1 MMQVAIILEDQN
13 EKNGCTILKPKSH
26 LTGRY
31 SDRGEKNLKKL
42 KTKAGDL
49 VFWDSRTW
57 HGTTDNQTNN
67 TRWALIAT
75 FSSWWIKQS
84 MDMVKSVPKK
94 IFDKININEKIMLGY
109 CSTIP
114 ENEYGL
120 IRTKKRISEIKY

>member
-1 MMQVAIILEDQN
+1 M
-13 EKNGCTILKPKSH
+13 
-26 LTGRY
+26 
-31 SDRGEKNLKKL
+31 KKL